1 MWVKGGIA
9 VLFSIYRRIGLV
21 LGLSLLLVNAA
32 YSYTLLNS
40 TLWSVNGHLYQVYGG
55 SSSWEDAAAFAN
67 TVTVPG
73 FYNGYLATVHSADE
87 NAVITSLLT
96 LPAWLGGYQPPGELD
111 PNANWRWVSGEPWT
125 YTNWYPGQPNDY
137 LGPGSEQYLVIY
149 TNGMWHDYPQGTRPS
164 FVVELNP
171 VPDPAS
177 IVGLGAGLAGL
188 LLRRRKR

>member
-1 MWVKGGIA
+1 MKGGTA
-9 VLFSIYRRIGLV
+9 VLSSIYRRTGLV
-21 LGLSLLLVNAA
+21 LALSLLLVNAA

-40 TLWSVNGHLYQVYGG
+40 IVWSGNGHMYRVYSG
-55 SSSWEDAAAFAN
+55 SSYWGDAAAFAS
-67 TVTVPG
+67 TVSVPG
-73 FYNGYLATVHSADE
+73 FHNGYLATVHSDAE

-96 LPAWLGGYQPPGELD
+96 APAWLGGYQPPGELD
-111 PNANWRWVSGEPWT
+111 PNANWQWVTGEPWT
-125 YTNWYPGQPNDY
+125 YTNWYPGQPNDN

-149 TNGMWHDYPQGTRPS
+149 TNGYWHDYPEATRPS

-188 LLRRRKR
+188 FLRRRKR

>member
-1 MWVKGGIA
+1 M
-9 VLFSIYRRIGLV
+9 LFSIYRRIGLV

-40 TLWSVNGHLYQVYGG
+40 TLWSGNGHLYQVYGG

-73 FYNGYLATVHSADE
+73 FYNGYLATVHSAEE

-111 PNANWRWVSGEPWT
+111 PNANWQWVSGEPWT